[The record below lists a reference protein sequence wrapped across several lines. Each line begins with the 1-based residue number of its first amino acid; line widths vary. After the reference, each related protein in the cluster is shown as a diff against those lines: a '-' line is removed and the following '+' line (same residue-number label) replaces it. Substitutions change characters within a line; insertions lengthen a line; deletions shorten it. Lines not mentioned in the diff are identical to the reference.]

1 MNPALVP
8 WIRRAVDRATG
19 PSALSWWSWLLTLP
33 FAVTVMSGLQY
44 ISGGPWAIAAVGA
57 LEHAAVGATMLAGWA
72 VLRGTPQRV
81 RVPVVFVVFAVI
93 GLLRPLLFLAV
104 GWLLGIPVAAG
115 DLVGRMFINVVTTIT
130 VLSLIA
136 AAVDL
141 VRDHSG
147 VYRRLRAARRA
158 SARDAERTVARIAEL
173 RRSVLETVLAQLDD
187 AAAAAAAHGIRPAD
201 AALLLRGLAQEVVRP
216 ASHRLY
222 SDDVAP
228 SDDGAVDGPVRAHV
242 WVASVLLGMR
252 AAPALPLALL
262 FAVLMTPFGVA
273 QYGLLF
279 CLLPLVCGFAVVWA
293 GNIAVGRLVGRSPAL
308 LRATVLLAGYGAI
321 GVLLSLTTRLVVKAL
336 GGDPDLV
343 WVEAV
348 TYPAI
353 AFGAALV
360 TSLSARLRRDEAA
373 LEAAVQANVL
383 EAADGRGALDRER
396 EGLARLLHSGVQSEL
411 IAAALSLGA
420 GAGEDAS
427 DGVRQVV
434 SNIRAE
440 LSADRSGPDAADRIA
455 ALVESW
461 GSAIPLRASFGDGVW
476 ERLRDVP
483 RAEAVVDTISEG
495 LANAV
500 RHGDGS
506 EVTLEVLAA
515 DGGGVSVVVV
525 SGGALSTAAP
535 GIGLHQLAQRG
546 DVALREVAGRVELAV
561 AIP

>member
-1 MNPALVP
+1 MNLMIAP
-8 WIRRAVDRATG
+8 WMRRAVDRATG
-19 PSALSWWSWLLTLP
+19 PSALSWWSWLVTLP
-33 FAVTVMSGLQY
+33 FALTVMSGLQY

-72 VLRGTPQRV
+72 VLRATPQRV
-81 RVPVVFVVFAVI
+81 RVPVVFLVFAVI
-93 GLLRPLLFLAV
+93 GVLRPLLFLAA
-104 GWLLGIPVAAG
+104 GWVLGVPVAAG
-115 DLVGRMFINVVTTIT
+115 DLVGRIFINVVTTIT
-130 VLSLIA
+130 TLSLIA

-141 VRDHSG
+141 VRDHIG
-147 VYRRLRAARRA
+147 VYRRLRAAQRA

-173 RRSVLETVLAQLDD
+173 RSSVLETVLAQLDD
-187 AAAAAAAHGIRPAD
+187 AAAAAAAHGLRPAD

-222 SDDVAP
+222 SGAVAP
-228 SDDGAVDGPVRAHV
+228 AEETVTDGPVRVRV

-252 AAPALPLALL
+252 PAPALPLAVL
-262 FAVLMTPFGVA
+262 FAVLVTPFGIA

-279 CLLPLVCGFAVVWA
+279 CLTPIACGFALVWA
-293 GNIAVGRLVGRSPAL
+293 GNLAVRWILGRVPAV
-308 LRATVLLAGYGAI
+308 LRAATLLTGYFVI
-321 GVLLSLTTRLVVKAL
+321 GVLLSLTTKLIVEAL
-336 GGDPDLV
+336 GGDPVLV
-343 WVEAV
+343 WVEV
-348 TYPAI
+348 ITYPSI

-360 TSLSARLRRDEAA
+360 TSLSARVRRDQAA
-373 LEAAVQANVL
+373 LEAALQANVL
-383 EAADGRGALDRER
+383 EAADGRSALDHER

-420 GAGEDAS
+420 GSGEDAS
-427 DGVRQVV
+427 DGVREVV

-440 LSADRSGPDAADRIA
+440 LSTARTEPDAAERIG

-461 GSAIPLRASFGDGVW
+461 GSAIPLRPSFGDGIW
-476 ERLRDVP
+476 ERLRRP
-483 RAEAVVDTISEG
+483 GRAEAVVDAISEG

-506 EVTLEVLAA
+506 EVTLAVRATA
-515 DGGGVSVVVV
+515 DGGVSVVVV

-535 GIGLHQLAQRG
+535 GIGLRQLAERG
-546 DVALREVAGRVELAV
+546 DVALREIDGRVELAV